1 MIRLWSLNQFRVRI
15 SFPVYKCFSVRRG
28 KTSLL
33 LHVAPIFRS
42 QMGQWYWKCVNIQ
55 QNPTKREPIFPNK
68 TKQKWHFTVFRFS
81 CGCLPFLFFSNKL
94 NDWNTTP
101 TYMKAP
107 PQNRHCVWV
116 EKNLINAV
124 SISLVKTVLLWVIND
139 ILRLLSLFGYP
150 TEIMFNLTDFIWKS
164 IEECTRQTFRSDFWV
179 VTGSLQATGNHWLS
193 DHFTP
198 PIFEVRFKT
207 EQYFWTDS
215 NVNVW
220 LKEVTLIFPRMLEIK
235 SQRVLNFKFFF
246 RRTP

>member
-1 MIRLWSLNQFRVRI
+1 MFFSSKRQDI
-15 SFPVYKCFSVRRG
+15 SSPSCRSYIQITNGAVILKMCKHTTKPYKARAHFS
-28 KTSLL
+28 
-33 LHVAPIFRS
+33 
-42 QMGQWYWKCVNIQ
+42 Q
-55 QNPTKREPIFPNK
+55 QNK
-68 TKQKWHFTVFRFS
+68 TKKWHITVFRFS

-179 VTGSLQATGNHWLS
+179 VTGSLQATGNRWLS

>member
-1 MIRLWSLNQFRVRI
+1 MFFSSKRQDI
-15 SFPVYKCFSVRRG
+15 SSPSCRSYIQITNGAVILKMCKHKTKPYKARAHFS
-28 KTSLL
+28 
-33 LHVAPIFRS
+33 
-42 QMGQWYWKCVNIQ
+42 Q
-55 QNPTKREPIFPNK
+55 QNK
-68 TKQKWHFTVFRFS
+68 TKKWHFTVFRFS

-164 IEECTRQTFRSDFWV
+164 IEEYTRQTFRSDFWV
-179 VTGSLQATGNHWLS
+179 VTGSLQATGNRWLS
-193 DHFTP
+193 VHFTP

-235 SQRVLNFKFFF
+235 SQRVLNFEFFF

>member
-1 MIRLWSLNQFRVRI
+1 MFFSSKRQDI
-15 SFPVYKCFSVRRG
+15 SSPSCRSYIQITNGAVILKMCKHTTKPYKARAHFS
-28 KTSLL
+28 
-33 LHVAPIFRS
+33 
-42 QMGQWYWKCVNIQ
+42 Q
-55 QNPTKREPIFPNK
+55 QNK
-68 TKQKWHFTVFRFS
+68 TKKWHFTVFRFS

-179 VTGSLQATGNHWLS
+179 VTGSLQATGNRWLS

>member
-1 MIRLWSLNQFRVRI
+1 MFFSSKRQDI
-15 SFPVYKCFSVRRG
+15 SSPSCRSYIQITNGAVILKMCKHTTKPYKARAHFS
-28 KTSLL
+28 
-33 LHVAPIFRS
+33 
-42 QMGQWYWKCVNIQ
+42 Q
-55 QNPTKREPIFPNK
+55 QNK
-68 TKQKWHFTVFRFS
+68 TKKWHFTVFRFS

-179 VTGSLQATGNHWLS
+179 VTGSLQATGNRWLS

-235 SQRVLNFKFFF
+235 SQRVSNFKFFF

>member
-1 MIRLWSLNQFRVRI
+1 MFQ
-15 SFPVYKCFSVRRG
+15 
-28 KTSLL
+28 
-33 LHVAPIFRS
+33 
-42 QMGQWYWKCVNIQ
+42 
-55 QNPTKREPIFPNK
+55 
-68 TKQKWHFTVFRFS
+68 FS
-81 CGCLPFLFFSNKL
+81 CGCLPFLFFSNEL

-124 SISLVKTVLLWVIND
+124 SISLVRTVLLWVIND
-139 ILRLLSLFGYP
+139 ILRLSSLFGYP
-150 TEIMFNLTDFIWKS
+150 TEIIFNLTDFIWKS

-179 VTGSLQATGNHWLS
+179 VTGSLQATGNRWLS

-220 LKEVTLIFPRMLEIK
+220 LKEVTLIVPRMLENK
-235 SQRVLNFKFFF
+235 SQRVLNFKFFSGEPPKRACCF
-246 RRTP
+246 ATRHVC

>member
-1 MIRLWSLNQFRVRI
+1 MFFSSKRQDI
-15 SFPVYKCFSVRRG
+15 SSPSCRSYIQITNGAVILKMCKHTTKPYKARAHFS
-28 KTSLL
+28 
-33 LHVAPIFRS
+33 
-42 QMGQWYWKCVNIQ
+42 Q
-55 QNPTKREPIFPNK
+55 QNK
-68 TKQKWHFTVFRFS
+68 TKKWHFTVFRFS

-101 TYMKAP
+101 TYMKTP

-179 VTGSLQATGNHWLS
+179 VTGSLQATGNRWLS

>member
-1 MIRLWSLNQFRVRI
+1 MFFSSKRQDI
-15 SFPVYKCFSVRRG
+15 SSPSCRSYIQITNGAVILKMCKHTTKPYKARAHFS
-28 KTSLL
+28 
-33 LHVAPIFRS
+33 
-42 QMGQWYWKCVNIQ
+42 Q
-55 QNPTKREPIFPNK
+55 QNK
-68 TKQKWHFTVFRFS
+68 TKKWHFTVFRFS

-179 VTGSLQATGNHWLS
+179 VTGSLQATGNRWLS

-207 EQYFWTDS
+207 EQ
-215 NVNVW
+215 
-220 LKEVTLIFPRMLEIK
+220 
-235 SQRVLNFKFFF
+235 
-246 RRTP
+246 

>member
-1 MIRLWSLNQFRVRI
+1 MFFSSKRQDI
-15 SFPVYKCFSVRRG
+15 SSPSCRSYIQITNGAVILKMCKHTTKPYKARAHFS
-28 KTSLL
+28 
-33 LHVAPIFRS
+33 
-42 QMGQWYWKCVNIQ
+42 Q
-55 QNPTKREPIFPNK
+55 QNETKNGTLPCFGF
-68 TKQKWHFTVFRFS
+68 HVGVFLFY
-81 CGCLPFLFFSNKL
+81 FFSNKL

-179 VTGSLQATGNHWLS
+179 VTGSLQATGNRWLS

>member
-1 MIRLWSLNQFRVRI
+1 MFFSSKRQDI
-15 SFPVYKCFSVRRG
+15 SSPSCRSYIQITNGAVILKMCKHTTKPYKARAHFS
-28 KTSLL
+28 
-33 LHVAPIFRS
+33 
-42 QMGQWYWKCVNIQ
+42 Q
-55 QNPTKREPIFPNK
+55 QNK
-68 TKQKWHFTVFRFS
+68 TKKWHFTVFRFS

-139 ILRLLSLFGYP
+139 ILRLLSLFRYP

-179 VTGSLQATGNHWLS
+179 VTGSLQATGNRWLS

>member
-1 MIRLWSLNQFRVRI
+1 M
-15 SFPVYKCFSVRRG
+15 
-28 KTSLL
+28 SLL
-33 LHVAPIFRS
+33 YSDHKWGSDIENVLTYNKTVQSASPFF
-42 QMGQWYWKCVNIQ
+42 
-55 QNPTKREPIFPNK
+55 PTKRNK
-68 TKQKWHFTVFRFS
+68 KWHFTVFRFS

-124 SISLVKTVLLWVIND
+124 SISLVKTVLLWVIDD

-179 VTGSLQATGNHWLS
+179 VTGSLQATGNRWLS

-198 PIFEVRFKT
+198 PIFEMRFKT

>member
-1 MIRLWSLNQFRVRI
+1 MFFSSKRQDI
-15 SFPVYKCFSVRRG
+15 SSPSCRSYIQITNGAVILKMCKHTTKPYKARAHFS
-28 KTSLL
+28 
-33 LHVAPIFRS
+33 
-42 QMGQWYWKCVNIQ
+42 Q
-55 QNPTKREPIFPNK
+55 QNK
-68 TKQKWHFTVFRFS
+68 TKKWHFTVFRFS

-179 VTGSLQATGNHWLS
+179 VTGSLQATGNRWLS

-198 PIFEVRFKT
+198 PIFEVRCKT